1 MILISGFL
9 IFDNWRNE
17 GKLVI
22 GGLPNARHERL
33 GAGGFDL
40 GTCPTHC
47 KVNFKNLQCSKGGGE
62 ILLFCPMIV

>member
-40 GTCPTHC
+40 HAWRIGDGR
-47 KVNFKNLQCSKGGGE
+47 VLIYFKWVSCIK
-62 ILLFCPMIV
+62 

>member
-40 GTCPTHC
+40 HAWRIGDGR
-47 KVNFKNLQCSKGGGE
+47 VLIYF
-62 ILLFCPMIV
+62 I